1 MLNNVLEISSRTTK
15 GGRVAIK
22 IALLKIHEDAAE
34 TNLNGI
40 HWEETYVKKSMDSA
54 KMMPICAEFC
64 DNEKSTPMGH
74 GLTGV
79 VVNPSGIREPIF
91 ENSETV
97 GVIESVSIETISI
110 NKADIK
116 VLCGNGY
123 LYNQRY
129 PNFVKWVRNNFA
141 LGKVDTSI
149 EIMGLETNDNK
160 IMYLEENPTDKF
172 RTPTEFVFSGTAIL
186 SVQPSDS
193 NAIVLEVAQKNNKEE
208 TIEMDEKELKAL
220 IQSTIAETNSKND
233 ELVKQ
238 ISELNSE
245 IEKKDNTI
253 SELNATVEQVQ
264 KALEDLKKEQET
276 YWAERE
282 ALEHEL
288 GVLKAQERIGKLT
301 TAISGFSDEEK
312 KYAESE
318 INSFRENPL
327 EGDVDAIVAKIYEG
341 IGQASKKAADD
352 ARVAEQNA
360 AKENKELDIFS
371 EVNSTEVETEDTNI
385 F

>member
-1 MLNNVLEISSRTTK
+1 MLNNVLEISKRATK

-40 HWEETYVKKSMDSA
+40 HWEETYVKNAMDSA

-64 DNEKSTPMGH
+64 DDEKSTPMGH

-97 GVIESVSIETISI
+97 GVIENVIIETVSINNVDT
-110 NKADIK
+110 K

-129 PNFVKWVRNNFA
+129 PNFVKWVRSNFA
-141 LGKVDTSI
+141 LGNVDTSI
-149 EIMGLETNDNK
+149 EIMGLETNDNTIK
-160 IMYLEENPTDKF
+160 YLENEPTDKF

-193 NAIVLEVAQKNNKEE
+193 NAIVLEVAQKINKEE
-208 TIEMDEKELKAL
+208 TIKMDEKELKDL
-220 IQSTIAETNSKND
+220 IRSTIAETNSKND

-238 ISELNSE
+238 ISELNSQ

-264 KALEDLKKEQET
+264 KALDDLKKEQET

-318 INSFRENPL
+318 INAFQENPL
-327 EGDVDAIVAKIYEG
+327 EGDVDAIVSKIYEG
-341 IGQASKKAADD
+341 IGQASKKASDD
-352 ARVAEQNA
+352 AKVAEQNA
-360 AKENKELDIFS
+360 ANENKELDIFS
-371 EVNSTEVETEDTNI
+371 EINSTEDDAEDVNI

>member
-110 NKADIK
+110 NKADTK